1 MQVGLIGLLLG
12 DGWQARGQTP
22 NAKEAQ
28 AREMEILRKTLAEQQ
43 KNPSEIIRT
52 PQTLAFSTN
61 AAVSASRAALERQYL
76 DGKITAKQFQ
86 KSLEQLQEQER
97 RQAVLA
103 ARNTKA
109 EPTVPKAAAAS
120 VPATNATTKSSA
132 SQPAALARPVPPK
145 TTAAGAGTAA
155 AAAGT
160 ATNAPG
166 AAAAE
171 VTPEQKKLTE
181 VETRLEEMLR
191 LKAERDKAATNA
203 VGNANTKVPAAPL
216 TKRQRLDALL
226 RQYVDGKL
234 SDSEYNTQRNK
245 IVAEPD

>member
-1 MQVGLIGLLLG
+1 MLCWMQVGLIGLLLG
-12 DGWQARGQTP
+12 DGWPARGQTP
-22 NAKEAQ
+22 SAKEAQ

-109 EPTVPKAAAAS
+109 EPTVPKSAAAS
-120 VPATNATTKSSA
+120 GPATNTTTKPSA
-132 SQPAALARPVPPK
+132 SQPAALARPTPAK
-145 TTAAGAGTAA
+145 T
-155 AAAGT
+155 
-160 ATNAPG
+160 
-166 AAAAE
+166 
-171 VTPEQKKLTE
+171 
-181 VETRLEEMLR
+181 
-191 LKAERDKAATNA
+191 
-203 VGNANTKVPAAPL
+203 
-216 TKRQRLDALL
+216 
-226 RQYVDGKL
+226 
-234 SDSEYNTQRNK
+234 
-245 IVAEPD
+245 